1 VNRQH
6 HSFTDW
12 KDVARVSAASGDT
25 MNVRWIKLS
34 VSFLD
39 DEKIRFI
46 RQLPTGDTVVVIFIG
61 LLCLC
66 AKKNADGQVYLT
78 EQICYSE
85 SALAD
90 LFGVKLSVFSFAL
103 KTLEKLGM
111 IRELDSGRLQICNWE
126 KWQTLGDVEKIR
138 EQTARRVRKF
148 RQKKEKGDRRQ
159 LDLPPSNLGNS
170 DCDKVTPGNVKG
182 DVIVTLPVA
191 LRNAIEKEKE
201 YKRTPLPSPLRGQP
215 ADDSLFVTDAEEAKK
230 LICEKILGGKDPARP
245 WSYDAMKAL
254 SEQLPIPRL
263 EIERIAW
270 RHSLPDD
277 GSPELV
283 GRSTSLSE
291 TGLMAYWGDEVSRA
305 QQLWKKWHGWEEAA
319 VK

>member
-1 VNRQH
+1 
-6 HSFTDW
+6 
-12 KDVARVSAASGDT
+12 

-66 AKKNADGQVYLT
+66 AKKNADGEVYLT

-90 LFGVKLSVFSFAL
+90 LFAVKLSVLNFAL

-126 KWQTLGDVEKIR
+126 KWQTLGDLEKFR
-138 EQTARRVRKF
+138 AQTAERMRKL
-148 RQKKEKGDRRQ
+148 RQKKKKVVQHQFE
-159 LDLPPSNLGNS
+159 LPVRHLANEQCDNTTPSNAA
-170 DCDKVTPGNVKG
+170 G
-182 DVIVTLPVA
+182 DVTVTSRVTSRDA
-191 LRNAIEKEKE
+191 LEKEKE

-215 ADDSLFVTDAEEAKK
+215 ADDSLFVIDAEEAKK

-305 QQLWKKWHGWEEAA
+305 HQLWKKWHGWEEAA